1 MGRMCRDAAWLNAD
15 GVLLEEN
22 RKAFLARKES
32 LGPAVLTGPYRTG
45 FDESGWVQ
53 NNIDA
58 WGHCANCHRELVHGR
73 AACRA
78 P

>member
-32 LGPAVLTGPYRTG
+32 LGPAVLTGPYSAR
-45 FDESGWVQ
+45 
-53 NNIDA
+53 
-58 WGHCANCHRELVHGR
+58 R
-73 AACRA
+73 AAMASITALLVLPGMQMAR
-78 P
+78 

>member
-32 LGPAVLTGPYRTG
+32 LGPAVLAGPYSAR
-45 FDESGWVQ
+45 
-53 NNIDA
+53 
-58 WGHCANCHRELVHGR
+58 R
-73 AACRA
+73 AAMASITALLVLPGMQMAR
-78 P
+78 